1 MILNENPQK
10 VKDKMNKEQLGIHF
24 DVGHASIG
32 WAVTSF
38 RPTEEEFLRIRGTGV
53 VLFPADDCLAN
64 HRRAFRRQRRHVR
77 ATRQRIA
84 RMKTLLLAKGVL
96 SESELDANTTASPW
110 KLAAAALRGRVL
122 SWIELW
128 SVLRWYAHNRGY
140 DGNALSCLR
149 SGRGVDLEDIKKN
162 EAARAAMAR
171 FGTSS
176 MAETMCAVFEI
187 DPEQAKS
194 STTTRFKGLN
204 LSFDRSIVEAEAVHI
219 LESHVGR
226 LPGLD
231 RDLVHLLTASPV
243 TEPACLRG
251 RHDLPFRVPARF
263 WGGVLFGQLAP
274 RFDNRLIG
282 SCPVSGRK
290 LPLKATPD
298 FLRYRWAM
306 MLANTRV
313 GEANRPLSPAERA
326 AMTERVRAVGGF
338 AKGAYKKAIAETTG
352 EKLSNIDALLLAPEA
367 DKSLVCYPGLYALH
381 QKGLDEWLDPS
392 DSKKLAHRLFRG
404 KTFRVRDIAALV
416 PAERKSAFE
425 DWFSGAASKGR
436 GKKKTD
442 EERWNAPVAADLPSG
457 RAPFAREVLAK
468 AASEALAGID
478 PRERGGVLYRDATKE
493 DALPESEIDLE
504 TNNHLVR
511 HRVKILLRLLKDI
524 VHDYAENNPAR
535 VSQVTIEMARDLKD
549 LSGKTNKEIESE
561 MALRTAQHNRVARN
575 LAEFLGQDPAR
586 VSAGLIRKARVAED
600 LAYTCPYTGAVYDLQ
615 DVVSRNVDLDHILPR
630 SQRATDSLDSMALT
644 FTEVNRMKGARSGL
658 EFIRD
663 CGGQRVPGRENLVV
677 LREEEYRKRIEELRS
692 ARSTTFPE
700 DRRRQERRKENL
712 LRLRAADTGMT
723 EGMLTRTS
731 YITALA
737 MKAVRGYFA
746 ACGRMPRLVSVPGRV
761 TAFFRMQW
769 KLLGLLARTDPRV
782 LDEAGELRLKSEI
795 RDITHMHHAVDAI
808 TLGLAATLL
817 PADGTF
823 WATVCK
829 RRVTAAEEAALR
841 KLRVFRFSA
850 NHEPQL
856 VNLPGFLSD
865 SIVRALDE
873 KRVVVHQPQERRGL
887 LLEQN
892 AWGVVREEGDKVV
905 IRQRA
910 RNEKGNRIPPK
921 IKTVQRSAV
930 FGLEPEGGRG
940 KLKAIK
946 GVLVRSGNFGVA
958 LSPTPT
964 VIPVFKV
971 WKTLGKM
978 KNGQRLPAI
987 VRNGCLISVP
997 KGTYQGVWRVKSV
1010 KNNQSGVALDLVV
1023 PQAIAPVN
1031 KSATSRIN
1039 AKLSTMIRDGLK
1051 ILEPRYTGISLCPT
1065 TSSTSPNQA
1074 PSSP

>member
-1 MILNENPQK
+1 MKTEN
-10 VKDKMNKEQLGIHF
+10 LGIHF

-38 RPTEEEFLRIRGTGV
+38 RQEEAEFLRILGTGV

-84 RMKTLLLAKGVL
+84 RMKALLLSRGVL
-96 SESELDANTTASPW
+96 SEGELDANTTASPW
-110 KLAAAALRGRVL
+110 KLAAAALRGKTL

-149 SGRGVDLEDIKKN
+149 SGRGVDPEDSKKN
-162 EAARAAMAR
+162 AAARVAMTQ

-176 MAETMCAVFEI
+176 MAETVCAFFEI
-187 DPEQAKS
+187 DPAQGKS
-194 STTTRFKGLN
+194 ASTKRFKGLN
-204 LSFDRSIVEAEAVHI
+204 LSFDRGIVEAEAIRI
-219 LESHVGR
+219 LEAHIGK

-231 RDLVHLLTASPV
+231 RDLVHILTASPV
-243 TEPACLRG
+243 LEPACLRG
-251 RHDLPFRVPARF
+251 RTNLPFQVPARF

-282 SCPVSGRK
+282 TCPVSGRK
-290 LPLKATPD
+290 LPLKATPE
-298 FLRYRWAM
+298 FLLYRWAM

-313 GEANRPLSPAERA
+313 GETNRPLSADERA
-326 AMTERVRAVGGF
+326 AMTERVRLVGGF

-352 EKLSNIDALLLAPEA
+352 EKVSNIDALLLAPEA

-381 QKGLDEWLDPS
+381 QKGLDDWLDPS
-392 DSKKLAHRLFRG
+392 DAKKLAHRMFRG
-404 KTFRVRDIAALV
+404 KTFRVRDVAALV
-416 PAERKSAFE
+416 SADRKSAFE
-425 DWFSGAASKGR
+425 NWFNGAASKGR

-442 EERWNAPVAADLPSG
+442 DERWNAPVAADLPSG

-468 AASEALAGID
+468 AASEVLAGID
-478 PRERGGVLYRDATKE
+478 PREKGGVLYRDATEE
-493 DALPESEIDLE
+493 DALPESAIDRE

-511 HRVKILLRLLKDI
+511 HRVKILLRLLKDV

-561 MALRTAQHNRVARN
+561 MTLRTAQHNRVAKK
-575 LAEFLGQDPAR
+575 LAEFLECDVSH
-586 VSAGLIRKARVAED
+586 VSAGLIRKARIAED
-600 LAYTCPYTGAVYDLQ
+600 LSFTCPYTGAKYDLQ
-615 DVVSRNVDLDHILPR
+615 DIRSGTVDREHILPR
-630 SQRATDSLDSMALT
+630 SQRATDSLDSLVLS

-658 EFIRD
+658 EFVRE

-677 LREEEYRKRIEELRS
+677 LREEEYRRLVEDLRP
-692 ARSTTFPE
+692 AQSTNFPE

-712 LRLRAADTGMT
+712 LRLRATDIGMT

-731 YITALA
+731 YITTLA

-746 ACGRMPRLVSVPGRV
+746 DCGRMPRLVSVPGRV
-761 TAFFRMQW
+761 TAFFRTQW
-769 KLLGLLARTDPRV
+769 NLLGLLARTDPRV
-782 LDEAGELRLKSEI
+782 LDENGELRLKSEI
-795 RDITHMHHAVDAI
+795 RNITHMHHAVDAI

-817 PADGTF
+817 PADGSF
-823 WATVCK
+823 WATICK
-829 RRVTAAEEAALR
+829 RRVTATEESALR

-850 NHEPQL
+850 NHEPAL
-856 VNLPGFLSD
+856 VGLPAFLSD
-865 SIVRALDE
+865 SIVRALAE
-873 KRVVVHQPQERRGL
+873 KRVVIHQPQERRGL

-910 RNEKGNRIPPK
+910 RDEKGKRIPPK
-921 IKTVQRSAV
+921 TKTVQRSAV
-930 FGLEPEGGRG
+930 FGLEPEGGQG

-971 WKTLGKM
+971 WKTLGGM
-978 KNGQRLPAI
+978 KDGKRLPAI

-1010 KNNQSGVALDLVV
+1010 KNNQSGIALDLVV

-1065 TSSTSPNQA
+1065 TSSISPNPA